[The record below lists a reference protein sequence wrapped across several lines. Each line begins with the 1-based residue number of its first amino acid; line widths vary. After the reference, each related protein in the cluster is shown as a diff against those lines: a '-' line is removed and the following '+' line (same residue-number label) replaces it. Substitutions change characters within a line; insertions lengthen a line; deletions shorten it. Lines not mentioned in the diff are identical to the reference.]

1 MTRVTDSER
10 FLLGVLL
17 AAVVGW
23 SLTVAALL
31 ERNRRLEGELDALSE
46 ANRSLASQLEARGK

>member
-1 MTRVTDSER
+1 MRRVADSER
-10 FLLGVLL
+10 FLLGLL
-17 AAVVGW
+17 ISAIVGW

-46 ANRSLASQLEARGK
+46 ANRSLASQLQGR

>member
-1 MTRVTDSER
+1 VTRLTDAER
-10 FLLGVLL
+10 FLLGVIL

-31 ERNRRLEGELDALSE
+31 ERTRRLEGELEALSE
-46 ANRSLASQLEARGK
+46 ANQSLASQLEARRG